1 MTNSSH
7 KLSTFTWTLAP
18 LLKLELVESGPQG
31 HSDMGEGYRHRG
43 SSRLQVNKKTCTNT
57 NKHKSSAVNISEQY
71 HKKQQNQTEAVKT
84 ILEAK
89 HTSFQE
95 DTNMEEC
102 TRRAK
107 GSSKQQTNQLRL

>member
-1 MTNSSH
+1 
-7 KLSTFTWTLAP
+7 
-18 LLKLELVESGPQG
+18 
-31 HSDMGEGYRHRG
+31 MGEGYRHRG